1 MNEDLSANYADAFS
15 NHLEPG
21 DKPALLIVDVVMAYL
36 DPDSPLYAKAEAAL
50 ESNVRLRQAAS
61 AAGIPVIFT
70 RLDYREDGTD
80 GGLFLR
86 KLPAAINCREGSP
99 LGDFP
104 PGLQPDPQD
113 LVISKQYPSAFF
125 GTTLASTLRYKGI
138 DTLFIT
144 GYSTSGCVR
153 ATVLDAMQHGF
164 IPMVVRDACAD
175 RHPSPHEANLF
186 DMQAKY
192 AEVISESEALAL
204 FAR

>member
-1 MNEDLSANYADAFS
+1 MSEDLSVNYADAFS
-15 NHLEPG
+15 NHLEAG
-21 DKPALLIVDVVMAYL
+21 DNPALLIVDVVMAYL
-36 DPDSPLYAKAEAAL
+36 DPDSPLYAKAELAL
-50 ESNVRLRQAAS
+50 ESNARLRHAAS
-61 AAGIPVIFT
+61 SAGIPVIFT

-86 KLPAAINCREGSP
+86 KIPALKACREGSP
-99 LGDFP
+99 QGAFP
-104 PGLQPDPQD
+104 PTLQPEPHD
-113 LVISKQYPSAFF
+113 LVITKQYPSAFF
-125 GTTLASTLRYKGI
+125 GTTLATTLRCSGI

-175 RHPSPHEANLF
+175 RHPAPHEANLF

-192 AEVISESEALAL
+192 AEVISEFEALAL